1 MQSIELKIP
10 PLAVVI
16 AFALAMWLISV
27 AVPAFQLSVP
37 ARHILALAL
46 AAAGVGLV
54 ISGAISFARAKTTIN
69 PMKPDTATALVNSG
83 VYRFTRNPMYLGFL
97 VVLLGW
103 AVFLANVLSA
113 LMLVGFVWFMNRF
126 QIVPEERALSA
137 RFGSAFSAY
146 CKRVRRW
153 L

>member
-1 MQSIELKIP
+1 MQSLELKIP
-10 PLAVVI
+10 PLVVVI
-16 AFALAMWLISV
+16 VFALAMWLVSM
-27 AVPAFQLSVP
+27 AVPAFQFSVP

-54 ISGAISFARAKTTIN
+54 ISGAASFVRAKTTTS
-69 PMKPDTATALVNSG
+69 PMKPETATALVESG

-103 AVFLANVLSA
+103 AAFLANVLA
-113 LMLVGFVWFMNRF
+113 AVMLVGFVWYMTRF
-126 QIVPEERALSA
+126 QIIPEERALSEQ
-137 RFGSAFSAY
+137 FGGAFSDY